1 MIDACNCSICLTESA
16 YTLSI
21 PRFSFSVFASAV
33 YISCSSAAD
42 VRPPSCA
49 CSFLSFSRYFGA
61 DENIFIVG
69 RAFLIVMISTPVKGF
84 NLLRSFSIWSS
95 FYLRKSALRIS
106 PTFKFVFFPVTKLGI
121 FFMITSSSAVIHFVS
136 AKV

>member
-1 MIDACNCSICLTESA
+1 MSEVGTND
-16 YTLSI
+16 
-21 PRFSFSVFASAV
+21 FSF
-33 YISCSSAAD
+33 I
-42 VRPPSCA
+42 
-49 CSFLSFSRYFGA
+49 
-61 DENIFIVG
+61 EHIFV
-69 RAFLIVMISTPVKGF
+69 
-84 NLLRSFSIWSS
+84 LLKKSLDIWSS